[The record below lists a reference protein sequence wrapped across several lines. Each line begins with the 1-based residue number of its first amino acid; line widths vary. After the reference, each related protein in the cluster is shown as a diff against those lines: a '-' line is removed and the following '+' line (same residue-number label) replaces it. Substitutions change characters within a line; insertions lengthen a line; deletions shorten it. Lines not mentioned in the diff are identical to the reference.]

1 MPFSHSTHVAAEMRT
16 IINMTELL
24 RTKTS
29 QMEALSAD
37 NEDITSRLQ
46 GILTMRDFL
55 IEKLK
60 SAEVALKSVM
70 IEAAALRRQSA
81 ADQEVINYLD
91 LRGQDLDCK
100 NMELSVRADQL
111 QAAYNMQCSAH
122 SYTENQ
128 LRVELAQY
136 KTKCEEL
143 DLTYQTQKRT
153 LVKEVKRLRNQLSA
167 VASERARHQQQL
179 SALKQ
184 ILHVTADG

>member
-1 MPFSHSTHVAAEMRT
+1 MRA

-24 RTKTS
+24 RSKTS
-29 QMEALSAD
+29 QIETLSAD

-70 IEAAALRRQSA
+70 IEAAALRRQA
-81 ADQEVINYLD
+81 GADQEVINYLD
-91 LRGQDLDCK
+91 LRGQELDCK
-100 NMELSVRADQL
+100 NVELSARADQL

-128 LRVELAQY
+128 LRMELTQY
-136 KTKCEEL
+136 KTRCEEL
-143 DLTYQTQKRT
+143 DDTYQTQKRT
-153 LVKEVKRLRNQLSA
+153 LVKEVKRLRAQLSS
-167 VASERARHQQQL
+167 VASERARHTQQL
-179 SALKQ
+179 AALKQ
-184 ILHVTADG
+184 ILHVTTEG